1 MDIYIKPMEKVQMV
15 GRKIIYLSDVAE
27 VYAGDSC
34 QGALEKLPV
43 FQVPENTENMYLIS
57 VLELV
62 QAITALYPKATV
74 SNVGESDILL
84 SYTPYPKKEN
94 KLILWSKI
102 LFVSAVLF
110 CGAATTIMCF
120 HSDTQL
126 PLIFQNYYAMAYG
139 ENTELPKLV
148 TIPYSIG
155 LVVGILVFF
164 NHFSKFALSKDPTP
178 IEVEMTTYEK
188 ETITSTIEQLGRK
201 KREENL
207 AGACRFRIWCSGGC
221 WYLCIYCCHWNCAA
235 NGTKNQYKTVY
246 SFLRRYYI
254 AGWAVWLPYVL
265 FGLENWLTGSS
276 CAVTCIA
283 LRHFCWRT
291 GYGIGR
297 SAKCN
302 ADSYA

>member
-84 SYTPYPKKEN
+84 SYAPYTKKEN

-126 PLIFQNYYAMAYG
+126 PLIFRNYYAMAYG

-188 ETITSTIEQLGRK
+188 ETITSTIERLGRK
-201 KREENL
+201 KREE
-207 AGACRFRIWCSGGC
+207 
-221 WYLCIYCCHWNCAA
+221 
-235 NGTKNQYKTVY
+235 KQ
-246 SFLRRYYI
+246 
-254 AGWAVWLPYVL
+254 
-265 FGLENWLTGSS
+265 
-276 CAVTCIA
+276 
-283 LRHFCWRT
+283 
-291 GYGIGR
+291 
-297 SAKCN
+297 
-302 ADSYA
+302 

>member
-84 SYTPYPKKEN
+84 SYAPYPKKEN

-148 TIPYSIG
+148 
-155 LVVGILVFF
+155 FF

-201 KREENL
+201 KREE
-207 AGACRFRIWCSGGC
+207 
-221 WYLCIYCCHWNCAA
+221 
-235 NGTKNQYKTVY
+235 KQ
-246 SFLRRYYI
+246 
-254 AGWAVWLPYVL
+254 
-265 FGLENWLTGSS
+265 
-276 CAVTCIA
+276 
-283 LRHFCWRT
+283 
-291 GYGIGR
+291 
-297 SAKCN
+297 
-302 ADSYA
+302 

>member
-1 MDIYIKPMEKVQMV
+1 MDIYIKPMEKVQII
-15 GRKIIYLSDVAE
+15 GRKVIYLSDVAE
-27 VYAGDSC
+27 IYAGNTC
-34 QGALEKLPV
+34 QGELEKLPI

-62 QAITALYPKATV
+62 QAITAVYPKATV

-84 SYTPYPKKEN
+84 FYAPQPKKEK
-94 KLILWSKI
+94 KLIVWGKI

-139 ENTELPKLV
+139 ENAELPKLV

-201 KREENL
+201 KQE
-207 AGACRFRIWCSGGC
+207 G
-221 WYLCIYCCHWNCAA
+221 
-235 NGTKNQYKTVY
+235 KQ
-246 SFLRRYYI
+246 
-254 AGWAVWLPYVL
+254 
-265 FGLENWLTGSS
+265 
-276 CAVTCIA
+276 
-283 LRHFCWRT
+283 
-291 GYGIGR
+291 
-297 SAKCN
+297 
-302 ADSYA
+302 

>member
-1 MDIYIKPMEKVQMV
+1 MDIYIKPMEKVQII

-27 VYAGDSC
+27 IYAEGVS
-34 QGALEKLPV
+34 QSQLEKLPV
-43 FQVPENTENMYLIS
+43 FQISENKENMYLLS

-62 QAITALYPKATV
+62 QSIKKQYPKAVV
-74 SNVGESDILL
+74 SNVGESDILI
-84 SYTPYPKKEN
+84 SYAPKPKKEY
-94 KLILWSKI
+94 KFVLWGKI

-139 ENTELPKLV
+139 ESQELPKLV

-188 ETITSTIEQLGRK
+188 ETITSTVEQLERK
-201 KREENL
+201 KR
-207 AGACRFRIWCSGGC
+207 GG
-221 WYLCIYCCHWNCAA
+221 
-235 NGTKNQYKTVY
+235 KQ
-246 SFLRRYYI
+246 
-254 AGWAVWLPYVL
+254 
-265 FGLENWLTGSS
+265 
-276 CAVTCIA
+276 
-283 LRHFCWRT
+283 
-291 GYGIGR
+291 
-297 SAKCN
+297 
-302 ADSYA
+302 